1 MCLSLIRLAL
11 ILFIKSAHFLTERDF
26 FIAVENKQAERMTII
41 VDMPGLRV
49 NTPEAKPNGLIDPWP
64 FRAKDLIVL
73 VSSSLS
79 DRKGNNKVGKCKL
92 KIFVWE

>member
-1 MCLSLIRLAL
+1 M
-11 ILFIKSAHFLTERDF
+11 FIKSVHFPTERDF
-26 FIAVENKQAERMTII
+26 FIVVENKHAERMAI

-49 NTPEAKPNGLIDPWP
+49 NTPEAKPNRLIDPSP

-79 DRKGNNKVGKCKL
+79 DRKGNNNKVGKYKL